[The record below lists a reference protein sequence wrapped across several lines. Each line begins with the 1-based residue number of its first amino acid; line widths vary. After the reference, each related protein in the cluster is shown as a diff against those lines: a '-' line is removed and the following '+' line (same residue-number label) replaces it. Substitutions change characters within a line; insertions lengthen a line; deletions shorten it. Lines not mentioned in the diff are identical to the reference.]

1 MTVEEAFMLTLARL
15 GRLKILNFSKITPQD
30 RLNGE
35 LYYLALIR
43 TELELYPSGAEQRIL
58 RAHPRYRELCE
69 IYDVAELKRK
79 AVAEDDPGVNPRSLG
94 ARLVT
99 FTFHLP
105 SSEPGSYPKEFKRE
119 IPRSFDIY
127 RIKALV
133 SREFKLLPLR
143 FRLIWETEEW
153 DPVEQGTAEEDE
165 WDSEEEGDD
174 DKPTLS
180 GTENIYTEE
189 DGKKFVRREEEFIDS
204 TKAVG
209 FWLNDDIRAVRVR
222 VEPF

>member
-15 GRLKILNFSKITPQD
+15 GQLKVLNFSKITPQD

-43 TELELYPSGAEQRIL
+43 TELELYPSGAEERIL
-58 RAHPRYRELCE
+58 NAHPRYRELCE

-79 AVAEDDPGVNPRSLG
+79 VVADDDPTVNPRSLG
-94 ARLVT
+94 AQLVT

-105 SSEPGSYPKEFKRE
+105 SSEPNASSKEFKKE

-133 SREFKLLPLR
+133 SREFQLLPLR
-143 FRLIWETEEW
+143 FKLIWETEEW

-165 WDSEEEGDD
+165 WDSEEESEA
-174 DKPTLS
+174 DKPTLP
-180 GTENIYTEE
+180 GTENTYTEN
-189 DGKKFVRREEEFIDS
+189 DGKRFVRREEEFIDS